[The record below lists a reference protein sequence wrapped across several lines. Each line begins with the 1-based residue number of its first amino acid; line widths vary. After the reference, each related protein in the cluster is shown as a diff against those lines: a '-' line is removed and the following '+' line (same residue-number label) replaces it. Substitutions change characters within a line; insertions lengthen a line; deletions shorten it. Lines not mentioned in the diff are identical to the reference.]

1 MFDAIAPTYDFLNR
15 VISLG
20 MDVAWRKK
28 AVQMCLSDHPRSV
41 LDLGAGTGD
50 VALMI
55 ARATHPK
62 VRIIAADFS
71 LSMLRRAAYRS
82 RRSGAS
88 LKLAAADAANLPFTS
103 RSIDAVVIAFTLR
116 NVPDLRGALQEVAKV
131 LTAEG
136 RLVVLEMT
144 PVHSS
149 ILGRLFRFYFHSLV
163 PLIGRVVSGHPFAYR
178 YLPQSVDEF
187 PAAPHLAELMLESGF
202 RDVSYSKLAMGSIA
216 IHTGIK

>member
-20 MDVAWRKK
+20 MDGAWRRK
-28 AVQMCLSDHPRSV
+28 AVQMCLSDHPHSV

-55 ARATHPK
+55 ARATPPTVK
-62 VRIIAADFS
+62 IVAADFS
-71 LSMLRRAAYRS
+71 LSMLRRAAHRS
-82 RRSGAS
+82 RRSGAP
-88 LKLAAADAANLPFTS
+88 LTLTAADAANLPFAS
-103 RSIDAVVIAFTLR
+103 ESIDAVVIAFTLR
-116 NVPDLRGALQEVAKV
+116 NVPNLGGALQEVAKV
-131 LTAEG
+131 LTSEG

-144 PVHSS
+144 PVDSS

-163 PLIGRVVSGHPFAYR
+163 PLIGRVVSGHPFAYQ